1 MERTGFSALCWRARS
16 LEHGGVSV
24 TVRRAVPR
32 DAGAIG
38 AVHVAGWRS
47 AYAGILPDHSLTRL
61 SAAQQAAQ
69 YDRDIRAGR
78 AVFVAAEDDLVVGF
92 TTVGRPRTAGLGD
105 GEVETLYVLDDYR
118 DQGVGRRLLQA
129 GAGHLAA
136 QGCASLFLW
145 VLRDNHSRW
154 FYERLGGRIAR
165 VGTTPVGGVAV
176 AQVAYVWP
184 SVAALSGEAT
194 IG

>member
-1 MERTGFSALCWRARS
+1 M
-16 LEHGGVSV
+16 V
-24 TVRRAVPR
+24 TIRRAVPG
-32 DAGAIG
+32 DAAQIG

-47 AYAGILPDHSLTRL
+47 AYAGILPSHSLTRL
-61 SAAQQAAQ
+61 SAPQQAAQ

-78 AVFVAAEDDLVVGF
+78 AVFVAANERVIGF
-92 TTVGRPRTAGLGD
+92 TTAGRPRTEGLGD
-105 GEVETLYVLDDYR
+105 GEIETLYVLDDWR
-118 DQGVGRRLLQA
+118 DQGLGRRLMQA

-145 VLRDNHSRW
+145 VLRENQSRW
-154 FYERLGGRIAR
+154 FYERLGGRAAR

-184 SVAALSGEAT
+184 DIGALLA
-194 IG
+194 

>member
-1 MERTGFSALCWRARS
+1 MSTAGIS
-16 LEHGGVSV
+16 L

-32 DAGAIG
+32 DAGPIG

-61 SAAQQAAQ
+61 SAAQQGAQ

-78 AVFVAAEDDLVVGF
+78 AVFVATAVHPGEADQVVGF
-92 TTVGRPRTAGLGD
+92 TTVGRPRTEGLGD
-105 GEVETLYVLDDYR
+105 GEIETLYVLDDYR
-118 DQGVGRRLLQA
+118 DQGIGRRLLQT

-136 QGCASLFLW
+136 QGCESVFLW
-145 VLRDNHSRW
+145 VLRDNQSRW
-154 FYERLGGRIAR
+154 FYERLGGRVAR

-176 AQVAYVWP
+176 AQIAYVWP
-184 SVAALSGEAT
+184 AIAALVGSAD
-194 IG
+194 